1 MKQDIFASTQ
11 TLAFHPIRKENGE
24 IQRQYFKYLKQL
36 LRRTRWNQE
45 TYTKA
50 QIAYYREQLCHVK
63 ENSKKAE
70 ELSFDSRFCDLL
82 PYDFAAMT
90 GIFHKEED
98 SSIFRQV
105 AQSFLKI
112 NLTFEISMDFSLSLE
127 QKDRLRRGF
136 EAAFGDPDAW
146 EDVLRDKALKPFR
159 QYLRLV
165 RQNNDFVCQKPY
177 NILITATM
185 SAGKSTLINA
195 LVGKNISLA
204 QNMACTSKI
213 HIIVSKP
220 FEDGAT
226 SEYDHDLLMNASQE
240 DLLTDNSDNRS
251 SKITVGT
258 YFNSALGG
266 KRIVLL
272 DSPGVNSSENA
283 DHTEISQQFIQSK
296 KYRLVL
302 YVLNATQLGTTDEE
316 RHLETVRD
324 CLGQRDILFIMNK
337 IDQLISEDDSIL
349 DSIENQR
356 KFLIS
361 KGFQQPLICPVSS
374 RAAYLAKKSRLETL
388 SRLERREMEI
398 YMDKFEQQGLP
409 EYYQKHFGLSPIS
422 PTEETE
428 ALLANCGFSYLENQ
442 IVKFYTMEGK

>member
-24 IQRQYFKYLKQL
+24 KQTQYFSYLKHL
-36 LRRTRWNQE
+36 LRLARWNQE

-50 QIAYYREQLCHVK
+50 QIVYYREQLCHVR
-63 ENSKKAE
+63 ENSKKAK
-70 ELSFDSRFCDLL
+70 ELSFGSRFCDLL
-82 PYDFAAMT
+82 PYDLAAMA
-90 GIFHKEED
+90 GIFHKEEGALGQ
-98 SSIFRQV
+98 IAR
-105 AQSFLKI
+105 AALKSRLI
-112 NLTFEISMDFSLSLE
+112 LEIYMDFSLSPE
-127 QKDRLRRGF
+127 QKKRLSRGF
-136 EAAFGDPDAW
+136 EAAFGDLDAW

-165 RQNNDFVCQKPY
+165 KQNNDFVCQKPY

-195 LVGKNISLA
+195 LVGKTISLA

-226 SEYDHDLLMNASQE
+226 SKYDHDLLMNASQE
-240 DLLTDNSDNRS
+240 DLLTDNSDNPS

-283 DHTEISQQFIQSK
+283 DHTEISQKFIQSK
-296 KYRLVL
+296 KYRLML

-409 EYYQKHFGLSPIS
+409 EYYQKHFGLPPIS